1 MLYISFFFLS
11 INSVLQILILSPFYQ
26 IKLLGFLVATFEFH
40 STWGLE
46 TTLEVHLG
54 DLFLANRDVFK
65 SSRIIIDPSC
75 EVVYR
80 CCEEMLLPT
89 RRVICWSPNLWGWW
103 CMEVIR
109 FGWDIRSYRKRPENS
124 SCSAFTMWGHSKK
137 MIIWKPGRGLPRARL
152 ANTLT
157 LPPQP
162 PGLWEINIC
171 GSSYPVSGI
180 LLQASWAG

>member
-11 INSVLQILILSPFYQ
+11 INCVLQILILSPFYQ
-26 IKLLGFLVATFEFH
+26 IKLLRFLMGTFEFH

-46 TTLEVHLG
+46 TILEVHLG
-54 DLFLANRDVFK
+54 DLFLANREVFK
-65 SSRIIIDPSC
+65 SSRIIIDPYLWSSLQ
-75 EVVYR
+75 
-80 CCEEMLLPT
+80 MLLPT
-89 RRVICWSPNLWGWW
+89 PRVICWSPNLWGWW
-103 CMEVIR
+103 CLEVIR

-137 MIIWKPGRGLPRARL
+137 MIIWKPGRGLPGARL
-152 ANTLT
+152 ADTLT
-157 LPPQP
+157 LPPRP